1 MDNIGQ
7 TREKNGLDD
16 QLDLDG
22 KADEIEEAPPT
33 TDLLFGQL
41 RIWIVLFIDERY
53 TVERA
58 ALERWLIHL
67 MNK

>member
-41 RIWIVLFIDERY
+41 RI
-53 TVERA
+53 
-58 ALERWLIHL
+58 
-67 MNK
+67 